1 MVDRYIP
8 DRGDLVWLN
17 FDPSTGR
24 EQQGR
29 RPAIVL
35 SRLVYNRASDLATM
49 VPITSKRKG
58 YPNKIAVVKANY
70 YFK

>member
-17 FDPSTGR
+17 FDSSTGQ

-35 SRLVYNRASDLATM
+35 SRLVYNRASNLAIM

>member
-24 EQQGR
+24 EPQGR
-29 RPAIVL
+29 WTKSGLHLQKAMLQTRIPSL
-35 SRLVYNRASDLATM
+35 SISEKNSAKQRRL
-49 VPITSKRKG
+49 I
-58 YPNKIAVVKANY
+58 
-70 YFK
+70 